1 MAGSATAVSKSW
13 HPFPGGVQHIILG
26 YLNVEPLMP
35 PGRLHVSKVLKR
47 PIMERVSSTGVFIPS
62 DREEILRSG
71 VQFEV
76 FGTVMRGDRRPA
88 PFSGMGAMRNMT
100 CHVYIK
106 VAENTEFCEAWIA
119 EHGSP
124 WPNAHGEAHP
134 LLLPLLQRYDAHMD
148 EWMRNNVEGL
158 RIMWSFSTR

>member
-1 MAGSATAVSKSW
+1 MAGSAAAVSKSW

-26 YLNVEPLMP
+26 YLNIEPLMR
-35 PGRLHVSKVLKR
+35 PGRLYVSKVLKR
-47 PIMERVSSTGVFIPS
+47 PIMERNGLLIPP

-76 FGTVMRGDRRPA
+76 VGTVMRGNRPV
-88 PFSGMGAMRNMT
+88 FFNGMSALTRTT

-106 VAENTEFCEAWIA
+106 VVEDAEFCEAWIA

-124 WPNAHGEAHP
+124 WPDACGEVHP
-134 LLLPLLQRYDAHMD
+134 LLQPLLQRYDAHMD
-148 EWMRNNVEGL
+148 EWMRYNIESL
-158 RIMWSFSTR
+158 RIMWSLSTR